1 MNRRAFT
8 QFLAISGVAPLGW
21 AEGALNMPVALTAG
35 RPLDSTLSLPVPSF
49 KPGRRIE
56 SASAVLL
63 PFTDRDQIDWES
75 FGNLLERTWIAGL
88 TPAVNMDTGYVNL
101 LTSEERGSVLAYT
114 RDHSQ
119 GRRFIAGAFI
129 EAQASPDTILVG
141 YSPRFRN

>member
-8 QFLAISGVAPLGW
+8 QFLAISGLAPLGW

-63 PFTDRDQIDWES
+63 PFADRDQIDWES

-88 TPAVNMDTGYVNL
+88 TPAVNMDTGM
-101 LTSEERGSVLAYT
+101 
-114 RDHSQ
+114 
-119 GRRFIAGAFI
+119 
-129 EAQASPDTILVG
+129 
-141 YSPRFRN
+141 